1 MRAKKKKKME
11 ARLFI
16 LSKIWGGGVEK
27 TPKKSLTVENS
38 LQCQT
43 IIQNSEH
50 SELSI
55 KY

>member
-1 MRAKKKKKME
+1 MRAKKKKNGSSTIY
-11 ARLFI
+11 FI
-16 LSKIWGGGVEK
+16 KNMGGGVEK